1 MPYQYETLNVI
12 TESPFVYNVEMNRP
26 EKSNAMNRVF
36 WRYINYI
43 QDMVILLGDSKG
55 EEGRGRVDYTID
67 DYTLQLILSIFL
79 SSEIIQCF
87 EQLGEDSD
95 CRVVLL
101 TGAGKNFTAGLD
113 IVDFAQDFFSQTSS
127 DDGRDVARKAMDFRK
142 TVKSVQYSFTAIEKV
157 SQL

>member
-43 QDMVILLGDSKG
+43 QDMVILLGDSIKG
-55 EEGRGRVDYTID
+55 EEGRGRVDYT
-67 DYTLQLILSIFL
+67 LQLTIFL

-127 DDGRDVARKAMDFRK
+127 DDGRDIARKAMDFRK
-142 TVKSVQYSFTAIEKV
+142 TIKSVQYSFTAIEKV

>member
-1 MPYQYETLNVI
+1 MI

-43 QDMVILLGDSKG
+43 QDMVILLGDSIKG
-55 EEGRGRVDYTID
+55 EEGRGRVDYT
-67 DYTLQLILSIFL
+67 LQLTIFL

-113 IVDFAQDFFSQTSS
+113 IVDFAQDFFSQTGS

-142 TVKSVQYSFTAIEKV
+142 TVKSMQYSFTAIEKV

>member
-43 QDMVILLGDSKG
+43 QDMVILLGDSIKG
-55 EEGRGRVDYTID
+55 EEGRGRVDYT
-67 DYTLQLILSIFL
+67 LQLTIFL

-142 TVKSVQYSFTAIEKV
+142 TVKSMQYSFTAIEKV